1 MNNIDIFCSL
11 ICFCCCFLNKSL
23 STGHVKEFLLKALHS
38 SFSVIGCI
46 FKNSNVP
53 LVC

>member
-11 ICFCCCFLNKSL
+11 ICFCCCFLNQSL

-38 SFSVIGCI
+38 SFSVIAI
-46 FKNSNVP
+46 F
-53 LVC
+53 